1 MNSSLLS
8 LNPLTS
14 LDFFQKH
21 RVAVMTVR
29 ELFEFVTDPSI
40 TSDNINQYLE
50 KVCRFTVTPVLTCVF
65 MNTHK
70 HTNQFYVCFSKPIV
84 ICDSDIV
91 HYIYYM

>member
-1 MNSSLLS
+1 MNSFLLS
-8 LNPLTS
+8 LNPLMY

-21 RVAVMTVR
+21 SVAAMTVR

-50 KVCRFTVTPVLTCVF
+50 KVCRFTVALVLTCVF

-70 HTNQFYVCFSKPIV
+70 HTHKLVLHVFLNLL
-84 ICDSDIV
+84 
-91 HYIYYM
+91 